1 MVPSSLAFLPACKGL
16 AEMWMLRNKF
26 GQGKFLLDRSRAVPR
41 TLPCIHLTCVYT
53 LLLQKPC
60 TGPLSRVR
68 FLGEHHGPT
77 PPPPP
82 KTSMFAVLICN
93 YTCPQICLA
102 RASLSAFPLLPP
114 QSPEQPSW
122 PSYHFTTSAKHPCYF
137 QVGASYKFTG
147 NI

>member
-82 KTSMFAVLICN
+82 QNKHVCSPHLQLYMPPNLFSSSFTFCLPPSSAPIPRTALMAVISFYHFSKTPM
-93 YTCPQICLA
+93 
-102 RASLSAFPLLPP
+102 LLPG
-114 QSPEQPSW
+114 W
-122 PSYHFTTSAKHPCYF
+122 R
-137 QVGASYKFTG
+137 
-147 NI
+147 